1 MVLCPSCGSDWT
13 PDAIL
18 RFHVCRCRGCLWG
31 PTQVD
36 FSVWC
41 GRADVPRL
49 SSGSIMAGTV
59 VAKFGWVSG
68 DVLWLKRFVG
78 RQPDGTSYEDVDPET
93 LSLDE
98 AVAIMCVSDVLS
110 S

>member
-1 MVLCPSCGSDWT
+1 
-13 PDAIL
+13 
-18 RFHVCRCRGCLWG
+18 
-31 PTQVD
+31 
-36 FSVWC
+36 
-41 GRADVPRL
+41 
-49 SSGSIMAGTV
+49 MAGTV